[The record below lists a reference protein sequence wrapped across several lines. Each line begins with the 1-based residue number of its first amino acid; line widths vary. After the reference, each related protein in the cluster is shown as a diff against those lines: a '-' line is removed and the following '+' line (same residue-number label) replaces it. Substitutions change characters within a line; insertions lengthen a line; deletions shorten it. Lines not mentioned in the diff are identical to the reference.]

1 MVRGRRVKPRFA
13 HPGGRNPPLIVIHGS
28 QVESLPDHYVRF
40 LEKTYRRELDLHGT
54 PVRIELKSTVNPF
67 AGRKNELTP
76 RQIAKKRRAFS
87 HYKGK

>member
-1 MVRGRRVKPRFA
+1 MARTFLVYQKAARQMVVNELLKHKDLPGIGELIEREKPAMR
-13 HPGGRNPPLIVIHGS
+13 
-28 QVESLPDHYVRF
+28 
-40 LEKTYRRELDLHGT
+40 

-87 HYKGK
+87 FHKGK